1 MFPHTIRI
9 ISSITKKKQQ
19 QKICNT
25 VVDYACDVCC
35 SRAPNLRFGMSFF
48 SGVGDGTNILFSF
61 FMNDFLFVLFLA
73 AFLVDWIGIQIQ
85 CSIVVLH
92 IMYEIHFRPI
102 FLCNSYYMVRC
113 SPLFL
118 SIFFSNAII
127 HYICVCYLLNH
138 WMHELAPMP
147 VQKASYDFSFLF
159 HSFRPLQLL
168 WMRALSLL
176 AQLCHK
182 NYSKRLS
189 GPFSTNSI
197 RICKLCGKFVEKVI
211 AIKIA

>member
-1 MFPHTIRI
+1 MIYASPYYSHHQQHYQ
-9 ISSITKKKQQ
+9 KKKQ

-168 WMRALSLL
+168 WMRALSFI
-176 AQLCHK
+176 
-182 NYSKRLS
+182 
-189 GPFSTNSI
+189 GPIMPQKLFQAVEWAIFDQFDSNLQI
-197 RICKLCGKFVEKVI
+197 MRQICRESHCN
-211 AIKIA
+211 